1 MTDLPSMHGKRC
13 VITGATSGIGEATAL
28 ALASAGAELSLV
40 CRSPERAE
48 ETLARIHQ
56 AVPEAAVD
64 LVFADLSAQAQVRHA
79 AQQILAD
86 PRPIHVLLNN
96 AGVVQLSRTTTV
108 DGIETTFA
116 VNHLAYFLLTM
127 LLLER
132 IRETPAARIVNVAS
146 EGHRFSRMDFD
157 DLGHEKRFRW
167 MQVYGQSKLANIL
180 FTREL
185 ARRLEGSGVT
195 VNSLH
200 PGGVSTQ
207 LGANNA
213 TRLHGFV
220 MALAKPFMKTPEQG
234 ARTSI
239 YLATSTEVADV
250 TGEYFANCKRKRGS
264 RESEDADIADRL
276 WQVSEELTG
285 WAG

>member
-1 MTDLPSMHGKRC
+1 MTGLPSMHGKRC
-13 VITGATSGIGEATAL
+13 VLTGATSGIGQASAIAL
-28 ALASAGAELSLV
+28 AAAGAELSLV
-40 CRSPERAE
+40 CRSPERSEA
-48 ETLARIHQ
+48 TLARIRETT
-56 AVPEAAVD
+56 PEAVVD
-64 LVFADLSAQAQVRHA
+64 LVLADLSSQAQVRQA
-79 AQQILAD
+79 AEQILAD

-96 AGVVQLSRTTTV
+96 AGVVHLSHSTTV

-132 IRETPAARIVNVAS
+132 IRNTPSARIVNVAS
-146 EGHRFSRMDFD
+146 EGHRFSRMHFD
-157 DLGHEKRFRW
+157 DLGFEKRFQW
-167 MQVYGQSKLANIL
+167 MRVYGQSKLANIL

-185 ARRLEGSGVT
+185 ARRLENSGVT

-200 PGGVSTQ
+200 PGGVSTG

-213 TRLHGFV
+213 TRLHGFM

-234 ARTSI
+234 ARTSL
-239 YLATSTEVADV
+239 YLATSPDVADV
-250 TGEYFANCKRKRGS
+250 TGEYFVNCKRRPGS
-264 RESEDADIADRL
+264 RESADAEIARRL
-276 WQVSEELTG
+276 WEVSEQMTG